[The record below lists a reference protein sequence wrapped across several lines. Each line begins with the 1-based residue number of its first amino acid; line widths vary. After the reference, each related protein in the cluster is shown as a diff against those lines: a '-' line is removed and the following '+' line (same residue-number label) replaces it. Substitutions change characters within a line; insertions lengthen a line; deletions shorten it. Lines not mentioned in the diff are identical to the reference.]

1 MRRRVEKCQSGHQGV
16 LSLDAEMEH
25 MKSYLERWIHDN
37 CPKTGDP
44 NLNWH
49 LCHDALSCWLL
60 LAVSV
65 SRKRFYSHAKEG
77 DTNGGQRMTTPQDQ
91 HRQQKQQ
98 RLLFGLSTRLF
109 KEALK
114 APRALLMTHRA
125 AILPFAASIF
135 MRQSSRRDL
144 ILRTALRTAGSPGHP
159 QTPTFVREAGVCMLV
174 ML

>member
-1 MRRRVEKCQSGHQGV
+1 MRRRVEQCQPGHQGA

-25 MKSYLERWIHDN
+25 VKSYIERWIHDN
-37 CPKTGDP
+37 CPKNGDP

-49 LCHDALSCWLL
+49 LCHDSLSCWLL

-65 SRKRFYSHAKEG
+65 SRKRFYSQKNNEDPSGAQK
-77 DTNGGQRMTTPQDQ
+77 TISPQDQ

-114 APRALLMTHRA
+114 APKALLMTHRA

-135 MRQSSRRDL
+135 LRQNSRQDL
-144 ILRTALRTAGSPGHP
+144 VLRTALRMVGSPAQPH
-159 QTPTFVREAGVCMLV
+159 TPTFVREAGVCMLV

>member
-1 MRRRVEKCQSGHQGV
+1 
-16 LSLDAEMEH
+16 MEH
-25 MKSYLERWIHDN
+25 VKSYIERWIHDN
-37 CPKTGDP
+37 CPKGGDP

-65 SRKRFYSHAKEG
+65 SRKRFYSQTKDEEPEEGAKAA
-77 DTNGGQRMTTPQDQ
+77 NPQDQ

-109 KEALK
+109 REALK
-114 APRALLMTHRA
+114 APQGLLMTHRA

-135 MRQSSRRDL
+135 MRQNSRRDL
-144 ILRTALRTAGSPGHP
+144 VLRAALRMVGSPG
-159 QTPTFVREAGVCMLV
+159 QAYTPTFVREAGVCMLV

>member
-1 MRRRVEKCQSGHQGV
+1 
-16 LSLDAEMEH
+16 MEH
-25 MKSYLERWIHDN
+25 VKSYIERWMHDN
-37 CPKTGDP
+37 CSRDGDP

-65 SRKRFYSHAKEG
+65 SRKRFYSQAKGENPKG
-77 DTNGGQRMTTPQDQ
+77 GVDTKSPQDQ

-98 RLLFGLSTRLF
+98 RLLFELSTRLF

-114 APRALLMTHRA
+114 ASKALLMTHRA

-135 MRQSSRRDL
+135 MRHNSRRDL
-144 ILRTALRTAGSPGHP
+144 VLRTALRMVGSPG
-159 QTPTFVREAGVCMLV
+159 QAYTPTFVREAGVCMLV